1 MFKVWLAINFL
12 FTLFFFEVNNKKTLD
27 EFLFMLFEEIIAYSL
42 IQAYYQLIYDY
53 AFPKSLHYIKS
64 RILLRIFAF

>member
-12 FTLFFFEVNNKKTLD
+12 FTLFFFEVNNKKTLQ
-27 EFLFMLFEEIIAYSL
+27 EFLFMLFEEITAYFL
-42 IQAYYQLIYDY
+42 IQVYYQLIYDY
-53 AFPKSLHYIKS
+53 TFPQWLHYIKS

>member
-53 AFPKSLHYIKS
+53 AFPNWLHYIKS